1 MNWLH
6 PSILFFIFQHKGRR
20 IIIYLLECYAMFL
33 NLFIDVLA
41 DNLCLKRINCV
52 DEACIFTLKK
62 LCDAKSYSEKFKI
75 IQKFL
80 AQIEKE
86 VGIIFNNSEEPRFFV
101 KSIEMFHYDENSN
114 IDDDDFFQR
123 RSDYWGMIKSPKLM
137 QFYGFRR
144 KNTRWKSKNCMI
156 SARLS
161 TALFIFQATPFSNI
175 FTKSI
180 CA

>member
-1 MNWLH
+1 MTAPVN
-6 PSILFFIFQHKGRR
+6 SFFIFQYKGRR

-123 RSDYWGMIKSPKLM
+123 RSDY
-137 QFYGFRR
+137 
-144 KNTRWKSKNCMI
+144 
-156 SARLS
+156 
-161 TALFIFQATPFSNI
+161 
-175 FTKSI
+175 
-180 CA
+180 